1 MFASD
6 HARLANLSSYWN
18 YLQAANCFANQQRLI
33 SLNIPTPPIF
43 GLRSTVRVDDLVR
56 VPVCLLPTIDNSS
69 ASSTDLNQAPDVD
82 VDQIHAKTGSSP
94 SKMSDDTSLQVST
107 DIRNMLTDTIG
118 MFSHSSSCILCHT

>member
-33 SLNIPTPPIF
+33 RLNIPTPPIF
-43 GLRSTVRVDDLVR
+43 GLPPTVRFDDLVR
-56 VPVCLLPTIDNSS
+56 TPSCLIPTIDNSS
-69 ASSTDLNQAPDVD
+69 RSCTDMNQESDVD
-82 VDQIHAKTGSSP
+82 VDQAHAKTERSP
-94 SKMSDDTSLQVST
+94 SKMSDDTGLQVST

-118 MFSHSSSCILCHT
+118 MF